1 MSSVE
6 IVKQYYDAFNQQK
19 WEQML
24 ELVHPDIIHEPNQG
38 ETRFG
43 KEAFTRFMADMD
55 RCYSEELKDITY
67 YSSSDPSKV
76 AASFT
81 VDGIYKEGDTGFP
94 AANGQKYVLPA
105 AAFLE
110 LKDGQISKVTTY
122 YNLQQ
127 WIKLVS

>member
-1 MSSVE
+1 MNSIETVE
-6 IVKQYYDAFNQQK
+6 RYYNAFNEQN

-24 ELVHPDIIHEPNQG
+24 ELVHPDVVHEPNQG
-38 ETRFG
+38 ETRIG
-43 KEAFTRFMADMD
+43 KEAFTAFMADMD
-55 RCYSEELKDITY
+55 RCYSEQLKDMLL
-67 YSSSDPSKV
+67 YSCSDPLKV

-81 VDGIYKEGDTGFP
+81 VHGIYKEGDEGFP
-94 AANGQKYVLPA
+94 VAKGQNYVLPA

-110 LKDGQISKVTTY
+110 LKDGLISKVTTY

>member
-1 MSSVE
+1 MNSIETVE
-6 IVKQYYDAFNQQK
+6 RYYNAFNEQN

-24 ELVHPDIIHEPNQG
+24 ELVHPDVVHEPNQG
-38 ETRFG
+38 ETRIG
-43 KEAFTRFMADMD
+43 KEAFTAFMADMD
-55 RCYSEELKDITY
+55 RCYTEELKEIVL
-67 YSSSDPSKV
+67 YSSSHRDKI

-81 VDGIYKEGDTGFP
+81 VHGIYKEGDEGFP
-94 AANGQKYVLPA
+94 EANGQTYVLPA

-110 LKDGQISKVTTY
+110 LKDGLISKVTTY